1 VVAVKSSPFS
11 TVVNT
16 IPQDK
21 SNGYEQI
28 AETFMRARNP
38 RIGPATVRQWSRT
51 LPLGTTILDLGC
63 GHGYPIS
70 QALSDEGF
78 VIYGVDA
85 SATLIT
91 AFQERF
97 PQARTECAA
106 AEESEFF
113 CCAFDGIIAW
123 GLMFLL
129 PLDAQT
135 TLIGKVASVLN
146 PGGQFLFTFPHEAA
160 TWSDSL
166 TGRISISLGAERY
179 EQILRTHGLVVVGE
193 TVDEGENYYYFASKP
208 HLAPKQHITAKA
220 QPNADSSLRSE

>member
-1 VVAVKSSPFS
+1 M
-11 TVVNT
+11 VNS

-28 AETFMRARNP
+28 AESFMRARNP
-38 RIGPATVRQWSRT
+38 RIGPATVREWSRT
-51 LPLGTTILDLGC
+51 LPPGTAILDLGC

-85 SATLIT
+85 SATLIA
-91 AFQERF
+91 AFRERF
-97 PQARTECAA
+97 PQAQTDYAA

-113 CCAFDGIIAW
+113 CRTFDGILAW
-123 GLMFLL
+123 GLLFLL
-129 PLDAQT
+129 PPDAQA
-135 TLIGKVASVLN
+135 TLIGNVARALN
-146 PGGQFLFTFPHEAA
+146 PGGTFLFTFPREAA

-179 EQILRTHGLVVVGE
+179 QQILRAQGLVVAGE

-208 HLAPKQHITAKA
+208 HLAPK
-220 QPNADSSLRSE
+220 

>member
-1 VVAVKSSPFS
+1 M
-11 TVVNT
+11 VNT
-16 IPQDK
+16 ILQDK
-21 SNGYEQI
+21 SNGYEQT

-51 LPLGTTILDLGC
+51 LPPGIEILDLGC
-63 GHGYPIS
+63 GHGYPVS

-85 SATLIT
+85 SETLIT
-91 AFQERF
+91 AFRERF

-106 AEESEFF
+106 VEESDFF
-113 CCAFDGIIAW
+113 SRTFNGIVAW

-129 PLDAQT
+129 APDTQT
-135 TLIGKVASVLN
+135 TLIAKVARALN
-146 PGGQFLFTFPHEAA
+146 PGGKFLFTFPHQAA

-179 EQILRTHGLVVVGE
+179 QQILRAEGLVVVGE
-193 TVDEGENYYYFASKP
+193 TVDEGQNYYYFASKP
-208 HLAPKQHITAKA
+208 HLAPK
-220 QPNADSSLRSE
+220 

>member
-1 VVAVKSSPFS
+1 MVAVGSSPLS

-51 LPLGTTILDLGC
+51 LPPGTEILDLGC
-63 GHGYPIS
+63 GHGYPVS

-91 AFQERF
+91 AFRERF
-97 PQARTECAA
+97 PQAHTECAA
-106 AEESEFF
+106 VEDSEFF
-113 CCAFDGIIAW
+113 WRTFNAVVAW

-129 PLDAQT
+129 PPDTQT
-135 TLIGKVASVLN
+135 TLIGKVAKALN
-146 PGGQFLFTFPHEAA
+146 PGGKFLFTFPHEAA

-179 EQILRTHGLVVVGE
+179 QQILRDHGLVVVGE
-193 TVDEGENYYYFASKP
+193 TVDQGENYYYFASNP
-208 HLAPKQHITAKA
+208 HLAPK
-220 QPNADSSLRSE
+220 

>member
-1 VVAVKSSPFS
+1 M
-11 TVVNT
+11 TNT

-28 AETFMRARNP
+28 AEAFMRARNP
-38 RIGPATVRQWSRT
+38 RIGPATVRQWSRS
-51 LPLGTTILDLGC
+51 LPPGIAILDLGC
-63 GHGYPIS
+63 GHGYPIA

-91 AFQERF
+91 AFRERF
-97 PQARTECAA
+97 PQARSECAA
-106 AEESEFF
+106 AEDSEFF
-113 CCAFDGIIAW
+113 CRTFDGIVAW

-129 PLDAQT
+129 PPDTQT
-135 TLIGKVASVLN
+135 TLIGKVARALN
-146 PGGQFLFTFPHEAA
+146 PGGKFLFTFPHKAA

-179 EQILRTHGLVVVGE
+179 QQILRTEGLVVVGE
-193 TVDEGENYYYFASKP
+193 TVDEGGNYYYFVSKP
-208 HLAPKQHITAKA
+208 HLE
-220 QPNADSSLRSE
+220 LR

>member
-1 VVAVKSSPFS
+1 M
-11 TVVNT
+11 VNT
-16 IPQDK
+16 IAQDK

-28 AETFMRARNP
+28 AESFMRARNP
-38 RIGPATVRQWSRT
+38 LIGPATVRQWSRT
-51 LPLGTTILDLGC
+51 LPPGTAILDLGC

-91 AFQERF
+91 AFRERF

-106 AEESEFF
+106 VEESEFSCRTF
-113 CCAFDGIIAW
+113 NGIVAW

-129 PLDAQT
+129 PPDAQT
-135 TLIGKVASVLN
+135 TLIGKVARALN
-146 PGGQFLFTFPHEAA
+146 PGGKFLFTFPREAA

-166 TGRISISLGAERY
+166 TGLISISLGAERY
-179 EQILRTHGLVVVGE
+179 EQILRVHGLVVVGE

-208 HLAPKQHITAKA
+208 HLAPK
-220 QPNADSSLRSE
+220 

>member
-1 VVAVKSSPFS
+1 M
-11 TVVNT
+11 T

-28 AETFMRARNP
+28 AEAFMRARNP

-51 LPLGTTILDLGC
+51 LPPRTAILDLGC

-85 SATLIT
+85 SATPIA
-91 AFQERF
+91 AFRERF

-106 AEESEFF
+106 VEESEFF
-113 CCAFDGIIAW
+113 CRTFNGIVAW

-129 PLDAQT
+129 PPDAQT
-135 TLIGKVASVLN
+135 TLIGKVARAPSSTGTLACAASECRN
-146 PGGQFLFTFPHEAA
+146 PACCT
-160 TWSDSL
+160 T
-166 TGRISISLGAERY
+166 
-179 EQILRTHGLVVVGE
+179 
-193 TVDEGENYYYFASKP
+193 
-208 HLAPKQHITAKA
+208 
-220 QPNADSSLRSE
+220 